1 MKMNGN
7 GALETA
13 RPTKTNKEKKMKR
26 LVMMCT
32 IVAVALSVHAASF
45 EWGGAIAAEDGMA
58 TVGSSATAYLLYSD
72 SAFGTINSFNTST
85 MTTDAGGELKQTH
98 AMTAT
103 DIAAYAFSETYS
115 NSDYTQ
121 MNGYYAVVMVDG
133 ANMYYN
139 TFNVSEFTSA
149 TTPMQDYK
157 VNMDWSGSDYLGDP
171 ARKGTVTGGGGVP
184 EPTSGLLL
192 LIGGAMLALRR
203 KQK

>member
-1 MKMNGN
+1 MK
-7 GALETA
+7 
-13 RPTKTNKEKKMKR
+13 K
-26 LVMMCT
+26 LVMLCA
-32 IVAVALSVHAASF
+32 IVAAAVSAHAASF
-45 EWGGAIAAEDGMA
+45 EWGGAIAGEDGQS
-58 TVGSSATAYLLYSD
+58 TVGSGATAYLLYSE
-72 SAFGTINSFNTST
+72 SAFGAINSFDTGT
-85 MTTDAGGELKQTH
+85 KTTNAGGTLRQEH
-98 AMTAT
+98 S
-103 DIAAYAFSETYS
+103 ISAAEIGGYVFKETYN

-133 ANMYYN
+133 ENMYYN

-157 VNMDWSGSDYLGDP
+157 VNADWSGSDFIGDP
-171 ARKGTVTGGGGVP
+171 ARKGTVTGGSGDIP